1 MSYEQPLL
9 KIGEFPSEI
18 DRRDINTYQYS
29 AVAVKGSTAIV
40 GAGVGNATLQ
50 APVAG
55 GRILG
60 ILQDNPQQGVAGEV
74 TALGISKW
82 RSAGSFSAGDELST
96 DANGYAV
103 KGSGGTVVAIALE
116 QAVAGD
122 ITTVLLK

>member
-9 KIGEFPSEI
+9 KLGEFPSEI
-18 DRRDINTYQYS
+18 DRTNITTYQYS
-29 AVAVKGSTAIV
+29 AVAVAPSTTIV

-50 APVAG
+50 APAAG
-55 GRILG
+55 GRIIG
-60 ILQDNPQQGVAGEV
+60 ILQDNPRKGQAAEV

-82 RSAGSFSAGDELST
+82 RAAGSFSVGDELST
-96 DANGYAV
+96 DVNGYAV